1 MAQHVVV
8 VLMISVRVT
17 VVIVKTIKHC
27 VVIVGIAKIVRLMV
41 RGVHGD
47 TVTVRD
53 IAHIHIHINVHVVSV
68 ANI

>member
-1 MAQHVVV
+1 MVQHVVV

-41 RGVHGD
+41 RGVHMAI
-47 TVTVRD
+47 VIAQY
-53 IAHIHIHINVHVVSV
+53 IAHIHIHINVLVVV
-68 ANI
+68 VQII